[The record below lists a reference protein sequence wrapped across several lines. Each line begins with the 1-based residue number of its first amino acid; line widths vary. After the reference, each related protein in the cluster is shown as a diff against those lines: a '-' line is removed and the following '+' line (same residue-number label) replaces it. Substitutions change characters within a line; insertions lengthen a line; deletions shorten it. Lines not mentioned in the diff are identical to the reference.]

1 MALALTLQQIS
12 SAMTAANS
20 DFKFLMDREG
30 VSLDMQAKIYH
41 AGVTNTLA
49 ADADELRKIMKEEFA
64 LDPTGNL
71 ANRIELSK
79 IVVSWESSKGRSAKM
94 TEIEAESEVRDTA
107 KPIRTTDFKAMKDA
121 YQEKWWKI
129 EGKAVPAKQ
138 YVEKIS
144 EGVERA
150 EPRAEP
156 LSEVVNVM
164 DGKVDVMKAVWDDG
178 APRELVPRTWLR
190 LGSCSRS
197 SKWIRSQS
205 IQSSY

>member
-1 MALALTLQQIS
+1 MALAMTLQQIS
-12 SAMTAANS
+12 AAMTAASS

-41 AGVTNTLA
+41 AGVTNTRQFAAFA
-49 ADADELRKIMKEEFA
+49 ADTDELRKIMKEEFA

-150 EPRAEP
+150 EPRA
-156 LSEVVNVM
+156 
-164 DGKVDVMKAVWDDG
+164 
-178 APRELVPRTWLR
+178 TT
-190 LGSCSRS
+190 
-197 SKWIRSQS
+197 
-205 IQSSY
+205 SY